1 MPNLKAKISSQNKK
15 ILKEKTSKN
24 EKTHNCTRKEMA
36 INSKCLSINILYT
49 TNLKSSNKNY

>member
-15 ILKEKTSKN
+15 ILKKKISKN
-24 EKTHNCTRKEMA
+24 EKARNCTRKEMA
-36 INSKCLSINILYT
+36 INSKCLSINILCT